1 MAIHF
6 IKKIWLKEADSKVHS
21 QFTRFSKGIFENRT
35 VINVN
40 KGNAIKLNSTF
51 ELTNDLVLFVASL
64 GGKFSVSGL
73 LFARENPEALL
84 SGLGIKSEIKKKK
97 NIFEADIAGDINAEQ
112 INKIANA
119 VYLMLFDMHSE
130 GIELK
135 TKKRLPKPGKS
146 GKEKV
151 DDKFCILNMDL
162 KFFPQLHEE
171 FLFDLPENFK
181 KARISHTYKITDI
194 ILPKGEKD
202 FEMLRLKAIRKGRI
216 SRHVEIDGKIMQ
228 EEKDFEA

>member
-1 MAIHF
+1 MAVSF
-6 IKKIWLKEADSKVHS
+6 IKKIWLGKIDNAVH
-21 QFTRFSKGIFENRT
+21 FNFIRFSKGIFENRA

-51 ELTNDLVLFVASL
+51 ELTNDMVLFIASL

-84 SGLGIKSEIKKKK
+84 NSLGIKSEIKKKK
-97 NIFEADIAGDINAEQ
+97 SIFEANIAGEINSEQ
-112 INKIANA
+112 IKSIADGA
-119 VYLMLFDMHSE
+119 YLMLFDMHAD

-151 DDKFCILNMDL
+151 DDKFCILEIAA

-171 FLFDLPENFK
+171 FLFGLPNDFK
-181 KARISHTYKITDI
+181 KARISHTYTITGI

-202 FEMLRLKAIRKGRI
+202 FEMIRLKAIRKGRI
-216 SRHVEIDGKIMQ
+216 SRHIEIGGKIMQ

>member
-6 IKKIWLKEADSKVHS
+6 IKKIWLKEADDKVHS
-21 QFTRFSKGIFENRT
+21 QFTRFSKGIFENRA
-35 VINVN
+35 VININ

-64 GGKFSVSGL
+64 EEKFSVDGV

-84 SGLGIKSEIKKKK
+84 NSLGIKSEIKKKK
-97 NIFEADIAGDINAEQ
+97 NIFEAQIKAELNTEQ
-112 INKIANA
+112 IKEIADGA
-119 VYLMLFDMHSE
+119 YLMLFDMHAD

-135 TKKRLPKPGKS
+135 TKKKLPKSGKS

-151 DDKFCILNMDL
+151 DDKFCVLELDG

-171 FLFDLPENFK
+171 FLFDILENFK
-181 KARISHTYKITDI
+181 KARISHTFSISEI
-194 ILPKGEKD
+194 ILPPGEKD
-202 FEMLRLKAIRKGRI
+202 FEKIRLNAKRKGRI
-216 SRHVEIDGKIMQ
+216 IRQINADGK
-228 EEKDFEA
+228 EKTFEKEFIA